1 MLLYIN
7 RKDLIPMAT
16 IFNFQEI
23 QLNKIKCGPIQK
35 ISNNFMIIPITYFKK
50 PLIIQTPLL
59 TLPSGIQFN
68 QEYNKTYA
76 KMKFPRLQ
84 NSKQYA
90 FLKFI
95 KDTDSYLLKNKY
107 PKIWKKLRR
116 KITNKEYRPSLSKS
130 GNFFNTQMLD
140 TSTIFNENG
149 IQIDSTQV
157 LHDSSAKGIC
167 MLSCLWIHKNVMGP
181 LWSTPQLKIYD
192 SPINNCMITDDPVK
206 ITPKTTEI
214 ECPCCS
220 FKIDVKVKVPTS
232 LAPKINK
239 QVIASEIENS
249 HIFEKYVKMRG
260 LGVPIQAV
268 HQKIQME
275 GQTVADFEKYLRE
288 KSLNV
293 TNTHSQNIIRPAP
306 MRPTNNFSMSDLL
319 SQRKNL
325 KKAKPRKKIK
335 EDNKFNIS
343 QRMRSANTNVI
354 VPTLQD
360 IVNSMK
366 SLKSTGI
373 RLDR

>member
-1 MLLYIN
+1 
-7 RKDLIPMAT
+7 MAT
-16 IFNFQEI
+16 ILNFQEI

-68 QEYNKTYA
+68 KEYNKTYA

-84 NSKQYA
+84 NSKQYS

-95 KDTDSYLLKNKY
+95 KDIDSYLLKNKY

-116 KITNKEYRPSLSKS
+116 KLTNKEYRPSLSKS

-157 LHDSSAKGIC
+157 LPDSSAKGIC

-220 FKIDVKVKVPTS
+220 FKIDVKVKVPSHKHLKLIYNQS
-232 LAPKINK
+232 LPRLQI
-239 QVIASEIENS
+239 
-249 HIFEKYVKMRG
+249 HIFLKNTLKCVTLVYQFKLYIKRYKWKVKLLLILKNIYV
-260 LGVPIQAV
+260 INQ
-268 HQKIQME
+268 Q
-275 GQTVADFEKYLRE
+275 
-288 KSLNV
+288 
-293 TNTHSQNIIRPAP
+293 
-306 MRPTNNFSMSDLL
+306 
-319 SQRKNL
+319 
-325 KKAKPRKKIK
+325 
-335 EDNKFNIS
+335 
-343 QRMRSANTNVI
+343 
-354 VPTLQD
+354 LQ
-360 IVNSMK
+360 I
-366 SLKSTGI
+366 
-373 RLDR
+373 

>member
-7 RKDLIPMAT
+7 RTDLIPMAT

-50 PLIIQTPLL
+50 QLIIQTPLL
-59 TLPSGIQFN
+59 TLQFN

-95 KDTDSYLLKNKY
+95 KDTDAYLLKNKY

-116 KITNKEYRPSLSKS
+116 KLTNKEYRPSLSKS
-130 GNFFNTQMLD
+130 GNFVNTQMLD

-149 IQIDSTQV
+149 VQIDSTKV
-157 LHDSSAKGIC
+157 LPDSSAKGIC

-192 SPINNCMITDDPVK
+192 SPINNCMITDDPIK

-220 FKIDVKVKVPTS
+220 FKIDVKVNMPTPRP
-232 LAPKINK
+232 PKINK
-239 QVIASEIENS
+239 QIDTSKIANS
-249 HIFEKYVKMRG
+249 HIFEKYVKMKNFG
-260 LGVPIQAV
+260 IPMQAI

-275 GQTVADFEKYLRE
+275 GHTISNFEKYLSE
-288 KSLNV
+288 KSLLSKTN
-293 TNTHSQNIIRPAP
+293 NTHNQNIIKRPLNPLP
-306 MRPTNNFSMSDLL
+306 MNPFSMSDLL

-335 EDNKFNIS
+335 DDKFNIPQS
-343 QRMRSANTNVI
+343 IRSANVI
-354 VPTLQD
+354 VPTLHD

-373 RLDR
+373 KLD

>member
-1 MLLYIN
+1 
-7 RKDLIPMAT
+7 MAT

-35 ISNNFMIIPITYFKK
+35 ISDNFMIIPITYFKK

-84 NSKQYA
+84 NSKQYV

-95 KDTDSYLLKNKY
+95 KDVDLYLLKNKY

-116 KITNKEYRPSLSKS
+116 KLTNKEYRPSLSKS

-149 IQIDSTQV
+149 MQIDSTQV
-157 LHDSSAKGIC
+157 LPDSSAKGIC

-192 SPINNCMITDDPVK
+192 SPINNCMITDDHVK

-220 FKIDVKVKVPTS
+220 FKIDVRVKVPVS
-232 LAPKINK
+232 RAPKINI
-239 QVIASEIENS
+239 QPVASEIANS
-249 HIFEKYVKMRG
+249 HIFEKYVKMQN
-260 LGVPIQAV
+260 LGIPIQAV

-275 GQTVADFEKYLRE
+275 GQTVADFQKYLHE
-288 KSLNV
+288 KSKI
-293 TNTHSQNIIRPAP
+293 TNMNTQNIIKPTPSARPMNP
-306 MRPTNNFSMSDLL
+306 FSMSDLL

-325 KKAKPRKKIK
+325 KKSKPRNKIK
-335 EDNKFNIS
+335 DDKFNIS
-343 QRMRSANTNVI
+343 QSIRSANANVI

-373 RLDR
+373 KLN